1 MADAVVSPS
10 RGDLSVRQFQE
21 PPMAQ
26 DIPCASYVVRLE
38 FESWASHTEL
48 ELTRR
53 LEEDHFTVLEGPTGD
68 AKGFSRIGYQVCGS
82 MTIADVLGRVRKQV
96 IRAGMA
102 CSVSISRTSCDS
114 CGTDCPAYPSVGE
127 GEVVHAFL
135 SSCQVPTQLKTR
147 ALGI

>member
-1 MADAVVSPS
+1 MS
-10 RGDLSVRQFQE
+10 
-21 PPMAQ
+21 Q

-53 LEEDHFTVLEGPTGD
+53 LEEDHFTVLEGPAAD
-68 AKGFSRIGYQVCGS
+68 ARGFSRIGYQVSGPI
-82 MTIADVLGRVRKQV
+82 TIADVLSRVRKQV

-102 CSVSISRTSCDS
+102 CSVSISRAGCDS
-114 CGTDCPAYPSVGE
+114 CNADCSAYPSLGDA
-127 GEVVHAFL
+127 EVVHAFL